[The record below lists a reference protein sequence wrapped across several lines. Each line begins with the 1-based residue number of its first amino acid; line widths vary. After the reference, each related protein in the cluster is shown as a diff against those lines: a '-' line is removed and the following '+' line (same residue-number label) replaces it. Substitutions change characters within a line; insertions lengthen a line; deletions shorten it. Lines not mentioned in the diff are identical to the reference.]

1 MAINPGTWN
10 PTLQR
15 RSDWSVN
22 LVFKD
27 SSDAAINL
35 TGYTVASQIWNENR
49 SKKFADLAVAYT
61 NRATGTIDVSLTEAQ
76 TTVLPDSAYY
86 DVKLTNGSGKSEYY
100 LQGKITV
107 SEGYTAT

>member
-15 RSDWSVN
+15 RSDWDVQ
-22 LVFKD
+22 LIFKD
-27 SSDAAINL
+27 SDDAAINL
-35 TGYTVASQIWNENR
+35 TGYTVKSSVWNENR
-49 SKKFADLAVAYT
+49 SKKFCDLTVAYT
-61 NRATGTIDVSLTEAQ
+61 NRATGTINVSLTEAQ
-76 TTVLPDSAYY
+76 TTILPDFAWY
-86 DVKLTNGSGKSEYY
+86 DVKLTNGSGKSEFY

>member
-15 RSDWSVN
+15 RSDWDVQ
-22 LVFKD
+22 LIFKD

-61 NRATGTIDVSLTEAQ
+61 NRSTGTINVSLTEAQ

-86 DVKLTNGSGKSEYY
+86 DVKLTDGNGKSEYY
-100 LQGKITV
+100 LQGKMTV
-107 SEGYTAT
+107 SEGYTE